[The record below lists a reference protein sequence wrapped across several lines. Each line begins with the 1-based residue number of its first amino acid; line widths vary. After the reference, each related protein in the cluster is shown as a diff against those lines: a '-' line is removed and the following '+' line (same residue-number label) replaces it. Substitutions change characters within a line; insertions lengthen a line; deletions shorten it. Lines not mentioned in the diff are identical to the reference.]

1 MGVSISCK
9 KTGKSIDMGYGG
21 FFNLRKKV
29 AELAGGPF
37 AEHYASLKTFG
48 NEEYFDAFN
57 KRTSEILEKKQA
69 DIKIVDFCLQ
79 SGDLWRGIRG
89 EHFWRSVF
97 W

>member
-37 AEHYASLKTFG
+37 AEHYAS
-48 NEEYFDAFN
+48 
-57 KRTSEILEKKQA
+57 
-69 DIKIVDFCLQ
+69 
-79 SGDLWRGIRG
+79 
-89 EHFWRSVF
+89 
-97 W
+97 